1 MKKIILTLSFAFASL
16 IGSSQIVYKSSTF
29 NAVRLDTAWTDSIQ
43 VHMTINVQVYSTI
56 VTRDC
61 IFKVAKVN
69 TWNQIEA
76 IIEDKCEHCYQVE
89 F

>member
-1 MKKIILTLSFAFASL
+1 MKKIILTLSMAFASL
-16 IGSSQIVYKSSTF
+16 IGSSQIVYKSNTF
-29 NAVRLDTAWTDSIQ
+29 NAVKLDTAWTDSLQ

-61 IFKVAKVN
+61 FFKVAKSN